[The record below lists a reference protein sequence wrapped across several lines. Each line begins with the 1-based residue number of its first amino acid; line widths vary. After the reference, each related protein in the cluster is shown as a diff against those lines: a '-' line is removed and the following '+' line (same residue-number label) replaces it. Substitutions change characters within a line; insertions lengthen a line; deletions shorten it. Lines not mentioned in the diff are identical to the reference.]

1 MSAAWLRQRRAG
13 VILHPTSLPGPH
25 GAGDLGPDAFYFVDW
40 LQAAGQTLW
49 QTLPLGPVGPGYS
62 PYMGSSAF
70 AGNPMLVALEP
81 LVARGWLAASA
92 LQVNFAPLR
101 VDFDRV
107 LPWRLQQ
114 LRAAFAGFSQ
124 PAHVADQTECQAWV
138 ATQRDWL
145 DDYSLFMALDQA
157 HAPRLW
163 PEWPAA
169 LAQREAAALAQA
181 RRQHA
186 QEIAFWCFVQWQFD
200 VQWQALKAY
209 ANARQVQ
216 LVGDLPIFIA
226 HHSADCWA
234 RPELYLLD
242 PRGAPAVVA
251 GVPPDYFS
259 ATGQRWGNPLY
270 DWDAMRADGY
280 RWWVARLRRQLKLAD
295 LVRIDHFRGF
305 ADYWEIPASEPTA
318 IHGRWRQGPGAE
330 LFDALSQALGDLPI
344 IAEDL
349 GIITPEVVALRERV
363 GFPGMRVLQFAFSG
377 DAMHPFLPH
386 NFVPDTVVYTGTHD
400 NDTVTGWWASCSM
413 RERAFAGHYLNT
425 EGPDAHWAMLR
436 TASLSVANLS
446 LCQFQDVLGLDS
458 SHRMN
463 TPGTMGCWSWRF
475 VWDWVGPQHADQLLR
490 ITAASGRC
498 DLDRLRLPA

>member
-1 MSAAWLRQRRAG
+1 MANPLLLQRRAG
-13 VILHPTSLPGPH
+13 VVLHPTSLPGPH
-25 GAGDLGPDAFYFVDW
+25 GSGDFGPNAFHFVDW
-40 LQAAGQTLW
+40 LQSAGQTLW
-49 QTLPLGPVGPGYS
+49 QTLPLGPVGPGDS

-70 AGNPMLVALEP
+70 AGNPLLVALEP
-81 LVARGWLAASA
+81 LLQRGWLVPDS
-92 LQVNFAPLR
+92 LQAQWNDER
-101 VDFDRV
+101 VDYAV
-107 LPWRLQQ
+107 LTPWRLQK
-114 LRAAFAGFSQ
+114 LREAFAGFQ
-124 PAHVADQTECQAWV
+124 QHATAQDRAELATWV
-138 ATQRDWL
+138 ASQQGWL
-145 DDYSLFMALDQA
+145 DDYSLFMALNQA

-169 LAQREAAALAQA
+169 LAQRDAVALAQA
-181 RRQHA
+181 RTQHA

-209 ANARQVQ
+209 AHARQVL

-242 PRGAPAVVA
+242 PRGEPAVVA

-318 IHGRWRQGPGAE
+318 IHGRWQQGPGAE

-349 GIITPEVVALRERV
+349 GTAPH
-363 GFPGMRVLQFAFSG
+363 GFTHAIAQRQMPGMRVLWF
-377 DAMHPFLPH
+377 
-386 NFVPDTVVYTGTHD
+386 
-400 NDTVTGWWASCSM
+400 
-413 RERAFAGHYLNT
+413 ERAADGGFIGAADY
-425 EGPDAHWAMLR
+425 PA
-436 TASLSVANLS
+436 LSVAMTGNHAENPT
-446 LCQFQDVLGLDS
+446 LDLPCEVVFAAGQRQVEVIGPMLEDEAAAV
-458 SHRMN
+458 H
-463 TPGTMGCWSWRF
+463 
-475 VWDWVGPQHADQLLR
+475 VGAW
-490 ITAASGRC
+490 G
-498 DLDRLRLPA
+498 